1 MATQTGTLIFRPV
14 ASKGSITTTVPPNT
28 TVEDCYK
35 LVNEQTSDDD
45 ATYVSIKQ
53 YESIWFRLLPEVN
66 VNISDV
72 DSIRYYCVFKKN
84 TAGQDS
90 NIHTGLGTW
99 SDETESFEVG
109 QPSTDSWHTLED
121 SILITEDYASH
132 LTLRD
137 AVKLNNLAFYVN
149 HNASTSKL
157 VLDITQVYLEV
168 VCTYEVVD
176 EPLPTSTIYLK
187 ENDSWCILSGTL
199 YQKQNGAWVGIGV
212 DELPIGNTYTIVQN
226 M

>member
-1 MATQTGTLIFRPV
+1 MATQKGTLIFRPA
-14 ASKGSITTTVPPNT
+14 ASKGSITTTMPPNT

-72 DSIRYYCVFKKN
+72 DIIRYYCVCKKN
-84 TAGQDS
+84 TSGADS
-90 NIHTGLGTW
+90 NIHIGLGTW
-99 SDETESFEVG
+99 SDETESYEVG
-109 QPSTDSWHTLED
+109 QPSETSWYTNNN
-121 SILITEDYASH
+121 SIVITEDSASH

-149 HNASTSKL
+149 DNATTSKY
-157 VLDITQVYLEV
+157 VWDITQVYLEV

-212 DELPIGNTYTIVQN
+212 YELSTGNTYTIVQN